1 MFDLGVSLNHVFFV
15 DPDRALSS
23 IRTLRTNPSDALHVQ
38 RYSDD
43 ALASGL
49 SMLRRE
55 LQSVYTSV
63 QKGDALVSAAVGVL
77 RSSLDGAE
85 AELRE
90 ADVLV
95 RTLRNETS
103 HESADVRRAVFG
115 STSKRLLFD
124 DQTQSGGTPI
134 TAETTA
140 MTGQNGSS
148 TSNNNSNRVRI
159 AMAHADD
166 TVLPVLESMTWW
178 RVLWAPDE
186 VGWRMRQAARD
197 AWVGSIASGLLP
209 ALATLPSTQSSL
221 ASRALSRVTALPPT
235 LRSPVL
241 LNALHQLTHAPS
253 FALEPR
259 ALLRPLEDRLARLD
273 AGPTTALARAAQ
285 VLILRVAGSVGVG
298 AASGVLV
305 FMHQVGEVLGAG
317 MLLGAAAG
325 FRWAIGRWD
334 KVRKTWR
341 ADWSRVKEAAERD
354 VEVTV
359 VSCFLEASSLTF
371 YREYM

>member
-1 MFDLGVSLNHVFFV
+1 
-15 DPDRALSS
+15 
-23 IRTLRTNPSDALHVQ
+23 
-38 RYSDD
+38 
-43 ALASGL
+43 
-49 SMLRRE
+49 MLRRE

-115 STSKRLLFD
+115 STLKRLLFD

-209 ALATLPSTQSSL
+209 ALAMLPSMQSSL
-221 ASRALSRVTALPPT
+221 ASRTISRATALPPT

-359 VSCFLEASSLTF
+359 VSFFLEASSLTF